1 MKNLNE
7 QLTQGRQMS
16 IPNQMQH
23 VVITEAG
30 GPEKLA
36 IIATATPE
44 PKSDEV
50 LVKVH
55 AFGINRPDILQR
67 QGLYPMPA
75 GVTPVPG
82 LEVAGEVVAV
92 GENVEKFKVGDQVCG
107 LTNGGGY
114 AEYCVVPESQTLAI
128 PNGVSYVQAAA
139 IPETFF
145 TVWANVFQMGRATQG
160 ETALIHGGS
169 SGIGTT
175 ALMLCRA
182 FGIKTFSTV
191 GSDDKAQ
198 AISDLTDAINYKTQ
212 DFETYINEKT
222 DNKGVDVILDMVGAP
237 YLERNLNLLR
247 RDGRLVYI
255 AFLGGAKA
263 KEVKLGQ
270 IMMKRLTITGSTM
283 RARNTAEKAEIAQG
297 LMDNVAPLWAKGECL
312 PMIFKTFKFDQ
323 IVDAHIAMD
332 VGDHIGKI
340 VVEVI

>member
-1 MKNLNE
+1 
-7 QLTQGRQMS
+7 MS
-16 IPNQMQH
+16 QATMQQ
-23 VVITEAG
+23 VIITEPG

-36 IIATATPE
+36 YESVAIPTPATN
-44 PKSDEV
+44 EV

-55 AFGINRPDILQR
+55 AFGLNRPDILQR
-67 QGLYPMPA
+67 QGLYPMPK

-92 GENVEKFKVGDQVCG
+92 GEEVSKFKVGDKVCG

-114 AEYCVVPESQTLAI
+114 AEYCVVPESQTLTI
-128 PNGVSYVQAAA
+128 PEGLSFVQAAA

-145 TVWANVFQMGRATQG
+145 TVWANVFQMGQAKAG
-160 ETALIHGGS
+160 ETVLVHGGS

-175 ALMLCRA
+175 ALMLCNA
-182 FGIKTFSTV
+182 LGMKTFATV
-191 GSDDKAQ
+191 GSDEKVA
-198 AISDLTDAINYKTQ
+198 AISHLTTAINYKTQ
-212 DFETYINEKT
+212 DFEQVINEQT
-222 DNKGVDVILDMVGAP
+222 DNGGVDVILDIVGAP

-263 KEVKLGQ
+263 KDVKLGP

-297 LMDNVAPLWAKGECL
+297 LQDAVWPLLSKGECL

-323 IVDAHIAMD
+323 IQEAHAAMD
-332 VGDHIGKI
+332 TGDHIGKV
-340 VVEVI
+340 VVEII

>member
-1 MKNLNE
+1 
-7 QLTQGRQMS
+7 MS
-16 IPNQMQH
+16 TNRMQQ
-23 VVITEAG
+23 VIITEPG
-30 GPEKLA
+30 GVEKLA
-36 IIATATPE
+36 YTHVEIPQ
-44 PKSDEV
+44 PKADEV

-67 QGLYPMPA
+67 QGLYPMPK

-92 GENVEKFKVGDQVCG
+92 GENVTLFKLGDKVCG

-114 AEYCVVPESQTLAI
+114 AEYCVVPESQTITI
-128 PNGVSYVQAAA
+128 PASVSFVQAAA

-145 TVWANVFQMGRATQG
+145 TVWANVFQMAHAKAG
-160 ETALIHGGS
+160 ETLLVHGGA

-175 ALMLCRA
+175 ALMLA
-182 FGIKTFSTV
+182 QSLGLKSFATV
-191 GSDDKAQ
+191 GSDEKIQ
-198 AISDLTDAINYKTQ
+198 AIAHLTDAINYKTQ
-212 DFETYINEKT
+212 DFEQVIQEKT
-222 DNKGVDVILDMVGAP
+222 DNTGVDIILDMVGAP
-237 YLERNLNLLR
+237 YLDQNLNLLR

-297 LMDNVAPLWAKGECL
+297 LMTHVVPLWEKGECL
-312 PMIFKTFKFDQ
+312 PMIYKTFKFDQ
-323 IVDAHIAMD
+323 IQAAHASMD
-332 VGDHIGKI
+332 TGEHIGKV

>member
-1 MKNLNE
+1 
-7 QLTQGRQMS
+7 MS
-16 IPNQMQH
+16 SQMQQ
-23 VVITEAG
+23 VIITEAG

-36 IIATATPE
+36 IETTFIPSVQAN
-44 PKSDEV
+44 EV

-55 AFGINRPDILQR
+55 AFGLNRPDILQR
-67 QGLYPMPA
+67 QGLYPMPK

-92 GENVEKFKVGDQVCG
+92 GAEVTQFNVGDKVCG

-114 AEYCVVPESQTLAI
+114 AEYCVVPATQVLPI
-128 PNGVSYVQAAA
+128 PEGVTYVQAAA

-145 TVWANVFQMGRATQG
+145 TVWANVFQMGRAKAG
-160 ETALIHGGS
+160 ETLLVHGGS

-175 ALMLCRA
+175 ALMLA
-182 FGIKTFSTV
+182 QALGLKTFATV
-191 GSDDKAQ
+191 GSDEKVA
-198 AISDLTDAINYKTQ
+198 AIQHLTHAINYKTA
-212 DFETYINEKT
+212 DFETVIREQT
-222 DNKGVDVILDMVGAP
+222 ADAGVDIVLDIVGAP

-283 RARNTAEKAEIAQG
+283 RARNTAEKAEITQG
-297 LMDNVAPLWAKGECL
+297 LLQHVVPLWQKGQCL

-323 IVDAHIAMD
+323 IQQAHMAMD
-332 VGDHIGKI
+332 HGDHVGKI
-340 VVEVI
+340 VVEVIAD

>member
-1 MKNLNE
+1 
-7 QLTQGRQMS
+7 MS
-16 IPNQMQH
+16 QKTMQH
-23 VVITEAG
+23 VIITEPG
-30 GPEKLA
+30 GVDKLA
-36 IIATATPE
+36 YETVVIPE
-44 PKSDEV
+44 PKADEV

-67 QGLYPMPA
+67 QGLYPMPK

-92 GENVEKFKVGDQVCG
+92 GSDVNQFKVGDKVCG

-114 AEYCVVPESQTLAI
+114 AEYCVVPESQTLNI
-128 PNGVSYVQAAA
+128 PEGVSFVQAAA

-145 TVWANVFQMGRATQG
+145 TVWANVFQMGKAKAG
-160 ETALIHGGS
+160 ETVLVHGGT

-175 ALMLCRA
+175 ALMLCKSL
-182 FGIKTFSTV
+182 GIKTFATA
-191 GSDDKAQ
+191 GSDEKIQ
-198 AISDLTDAINYKTQ
+198 SISHLTTGINYKTQ
-212 DFETYINEKT
+212 DFEQVINEAT
-222 DNKGVDVILDMVGAP
+222 DNAGVDVILDMVGAP

-283 RARNTAEKAEIAQG
+283 RARSTAEKAEITQG
-297 LMDNVAPLWAKGECL
+297 LKTHVVPLWAKGECL
-312 PMIFKTFKFDQ
+312 PMIYQTFKFDQ
-323 IVDAHIAMD
+323 IQEAHTAMD
-332 VGDHIGKI
+332 TGEHIGKI

>member
-1 MKNLNE
+1 MLGK
-7 QLTQGRQMS
+7 QSMS
-16 IPNQMQH
+16 QQNMQH
-23 VVITEAG
+23 VIITEPG
-30 GPEKLA
+30 GVDKLA
-36 IIATATPE
+36 YETVAIPE
-44 PKSDEV
+44 PKADEV

-67 QGLYPMPA
+67 QGLYPMPK

-92 GENVEKFKVGDQVCG
+92 GTDVSQFKAGDKVCG

-114 AEYCVVPESQTLAI
+114 AEYCIVPESQTLNI
-128 PNGVSYVQAAA
+128 PEGVSFVQAAA

-145 TVWANVFQMGRATQG
+145 TVWANLFQMGKAKAG
-160 ETALIHGGS
+160 ETVLVHGGT

-175 ALMLCRA
+175 ALMLCKSL
-182 FGIKTFSTV
+182 GIKTFATA
-191 GSDDKAQ
+191 GNDEKIQ
-198 AISDLTDAINYKTQ
+198 AISHLTTGINYKTQ
-212 DFETYINEKT
+212 DFEQVINEAT
-222 DNKGVDVILDMVGAP
+222 DNAGVDVILDMVGAP

-283 RARNTAEKAEIAQG
+283 RARSTAEKAEIAQG
-297 LMDNVAPLWAKGECL
+297 LKTHVAPLWAKGECL
-312 PMIFKTFKFDQ
+312 PMIYQTFKFDQ
-323 IVDAHIAMD
+323 IQEAHAAMD
-332 VGDHIGKI
+332 TGEHIGKI
-340 VVEVI
+340 VVEII

>member
-1 MKNLNE
+1 
-7 QLTQGRQMS
+7 MS
-16 IPNQMQH
+16 QAQMQQ
-23 VVITEAG
+23 VIISEVG

-36 IIATATPE
+36 YETVASPTAQAE
-44 PKSDEV
+44 EV

-67 QGLYPMPA
+67 QGLYPMPKD
-75 GVTPVPG
+75 VTPVPG
-82 LEVAGEVVAV
+82 LEVAGEIVAV
-92 GENVEKFKVGDQVCG
+92 GAEVTQFKVGDKVCG

-114 AEYCVVPESQTLAI
+114 AEYCVVPASQTLVI
-128 PNGVSYVQAAA
+128 PEGVSFTQAAA

-145 TVWANVFQMGRATQG
+145 TVWANVFQMGQAKAG
-160 ETALIHGGS
+160 ETVLVHGGS

-175 ALMLCRA
+175 ALMLCKA
-182 FGIKTFSTV
+182 LGIQTFATV
-191 GSDDKAQ
+191 GSADKIQ
-198 AISDLTDAINYKTQ
+198 AIAHLTTGINYKTQ
-212 DFETYINEKT
+212 DFEQVINEKT
-222 DNKGVDVILDMVGAP
+222 DNAGVDIILDMVGAP

-283 RARNTAEKAEIAQG
+283 RARTTAEKAEIAQG
-297 LMDNVAPLWAKGECL
+297 LQQQVAPFWAKGECL
-312 PMIFKTFKFDQ
+312 PMIYKTFNFDQ

-332 VGDHIGKI
+332 TGEHIGKI
-340 VVEVI
+340 VVNVL